1 MKYFV
6 TLRARTYEI
15 EVGGGRVTVDGEP
28 FEAHLAAVPGTPLYH
43 LLLAGSSWTVA
54 AQPLDEGRGT
64 APLRW
69 ALGAVGE
76 RFEVEAVDDRTRQI
90 QALTGRAKAPASG
103 GVVKA
108 PMPGLVVRVEVV
120 VGQRVE
126 VGAGLVVVEAMKM
139 ENELRAT
146 RSGVVEVIHIAA
158 GQTVDKGASLVTLG
172 PVPNA
177 EPSG

>member
-15 EVGGGRVTVDGEP
+15 EVGGGQVTVDGEP

-43 LLLAGSSWTVA
+43 LLLAGNSWTVA
-54 AQPLDEGRGT
+54 AQSLDGT

-76 RFEVEAVDDRTRQI
+76 RFEVDAVDDRTRQI
-90 QALTGRAKAPASG
+90 QALTGRAKAPTGG

-108 PMPGLVVRVEVV
+108 PMPGLVVRVEVTPGQV
-120 VGQRVE
+120 VK
-126 VGAGLVVVEAMKM
+126 VGEGLVVVEAMKM
-139 ENELRAT
+139 ENELRAP
-146 RSGVVEVIHIAA
+146 RPGVVETVHVAA
-158 GQTVDKGASLVTLG
+158 GQTVDKGASLITLA

>member
-6 TLRARTYEI
+6 TLRSRTYEI
-15 EVGGGRVTVDGEP
+15 EVGGGQVTVDGEP

-43 LLLAGSSWTVA
+43 LLLAGNSWTVA
-54 AQPLDEGRGT
+54 AQSLDGT

-90 QALTGRAKAPASG
+90 QALTGRAKTPTGG

-108 PMPGLVVRVEVV
+108 PMPGLVVRVEVT

-139 ENELRAT
+139 ENELRAP
-146 RSGVVEVIHIAA
+146 RPGVVETVHVAA
-158 GQTVDKGASLVTLG
+158 GQTVDKGASLITLA

>member
-15 EVGGGRVTVDGEP
+15 DVGGGRVTVDGEP

-43 LLLAGSSWTVA
+43 LLLAGHSWTV
-54 AQPLDEGRGT
+54 D
-64 APLRW
+64 
-69 ALGAVGE
+69 
-76 RFEVEAVDDRTRQI
+76 AVDDRTRQI
-90 QALTGRAKAPASG
+90 QALTGRGKAPSGG

-108 PMPGLVVRVEVV
+108 PMPGLVVRVEVE
-120 VGQRVE
+120 VGQHVDT
-126 VGAGLVVVEAMKM
+126 GAGLVVVEAMKM

-146 RSGVVEVIHIAA
+146 RPGVVQTIHVAP

-172 PVPNA
+172 PLQNV

>member
-15 EVGGGRVTVDGEP
+15 DVGGGRVTVDGEP

-43 LLLAGSSWTVA
+43 LLLAGESWTVA
-54 AQPLDEGRGT
+54 AQSLDGV

-90 QALTGRAKAPASG
+90 QALTGRGKAPSSG
-103 GVVKA
+103 GVIRA
-108 PMPGLVVRVEVV
+108 PMHGLVVRVEVT
-120 VGQRVE
+120 VGQQVE
-126 VGAGLVVVEAMKM
+126 TGAGLVVVEAMKM

-146 RSGVVEVIHIAA
+146 RPGVVQTIHVAP

-172 PVPNA
+172 PLQNV

>member
-6 TLRARTYEI
+6 TLRSRTYEI
-15 EVGGGRVTVDGEP
+15 DVGGGRVTVDGEP

-43 LLLAGSSWTVA
+43 LLLAGHSWTVA
-54 AQPLDEGRGT
+54 AQSLDGT

-90 QALTGRAKAPASG
+90 QALTGRGKPPAGG

-108 PMPGLVVRVEVV
+108 PMPGLVVRVEVT

-126 VGAGLVVVEAMKM
+126 AGAGLVVVEAMKM
-139 ENELRAT
+139 ENELRAP
-146 RSGVVEVIHIAA
+146 RPGVVETVHVAA
-158 GQTVDKGASLVTLG
+158 GETVDKGASLVTLG
-172 PVPNA
+172 PAPNA

>member
-6 TLRARTYEI
+6 TLRSRTYEI
-15 EVGGGRVTVDGEP
+15 DVGGGRVTVDGEP

-43 LLLAGSSWTVA
+43 LLLAGHSWTVA
-54 AQPLDEGRGT
+54 AQSLDGV

-76 RFEVEAVDDRTRQI
+76 RFEVDAVDDRTRQI
-90 QALTGRAKAPASG
+90 QALTGRGKAPASG

-108 PMPGLVVRVEVV
+108 PMPGLVVRVEVE
-120 VGQRVE
+120 VGQQVE
-126 VGAGLVVVEAMKM
+126 IGAGLVVVEAMKM

-146 RSGVVEVIHIAA
+146 RPGVVQTVHVSP
-158 GQTVDKGASLVTLG
+158 GQTVDKGAPLVTLAPPG
-172 PVPNA
+172 
-177 EPSG
+177 

>member
-6 TLRARTYEI
+6 SLRGRTYEVD
-15 EVGGGRVTVDGEP
+15 VGGGRVTVDGEP

-43 LLLAGSSWTVA
+43 LLLAGQSWTVA
-54 AQPLDEGRGT
+54 AQSLDGV

-90 QALTGRAKAPASG
+90 QALTGRGKAPSGG

-108 PMPGLVVRVEVV
+108 PMPGLVVRGEVT
-120 VGQRVE
+120 VGQQVDT
-126 VGAGLVVVEAMKM
+126 GAGLVVVEAMKM

-146 RSGVVEVIHIAA
+146 RPGVVQTIHVTP
-158 GQTVDKGASLVTLG
+158 GETVDKGASLVTLS